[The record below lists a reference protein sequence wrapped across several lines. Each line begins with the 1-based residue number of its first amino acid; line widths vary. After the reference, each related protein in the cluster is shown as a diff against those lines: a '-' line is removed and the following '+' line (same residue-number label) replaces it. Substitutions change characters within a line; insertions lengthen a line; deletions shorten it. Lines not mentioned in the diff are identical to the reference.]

1 MCSTRQDAGNHERT
15 IQERSGKVMRKI
27 LSKLLITFGILFS
40 VITPVLADNHGV
52 TIKIPVESDY
62 DDVILEGE
70 GLNLEIKNEIEL
82 SYAQL
87 GNYEY
92 DIYRKDDA
100 ENKYHLQV
108 MVLSNDSG
116 EMVAEAV
123 LSKNDDTQKYTMIEF
138 KKDKENP
145 SEPSNN
151 VPGKKNEI
159 GTGIHSSMHAYLFGS
174 MIVFIFGI
182 LVLKNTSSK
191 NSL

>member
-1 MCSTRQDAGNHERT
+1 MIKNL
-15 IQERSGKVMRKI
+15 
-27 LSKLLITFGILFS
+27 LSKILITFGILFS
-40 VITPVLADNHGV
+40 VATPVLADNQGV

-70 GLNLEIKNEIEL
+70 GLNLEIKNEVEL
-82 SYAQL
+82 SYTQL

-108 MVLSNDSG
+108 IVLNNDSG

-123 LSKNDDTQKYTMIEF
+123 LSKNDDAQKYTKVEF

-145 SEPSNN
+145 SESPNN
-151 VPGKKNEI
+151 IPNKNKNEI
-159 GTGIHSSMHAYLFGS
+159 GTGIHSNMHAYLFGS
-174 MIVFIFGI
+174 LIVFVLGMLI
-182 LVLKNTSSK
+182 LKKTS
-191 NSL
+191 NN

>member
-1 MCSTRQDAGNHERT
+1 MMKR
-15 IQERSGKVMRKI
+15 I

-40 VITPVLADNHGV
+40 VVTPVLADNQGV

-70 GLNLEIKNEIEL
+70 GLNQEIKNEIEL
-82 SYAQL
+82 SYTQL

-108 MVLSNDSG
+108 MVLNSDSG

-123 LSKNDDTQKYTMIEF
+123 LSKNDDAQKYTKVEF

-145 SEPSNN
+145 SESPNN
-151 VPGKKNEI
+151 IPNKNKNEI
-159 GTGIHSSMHAYLFGS
+159 GTGVSSSMHAYIFGS
-174 MIVFIFGI
+174 VIVFILGI
-182 LVLKNTSSK
+182 LILKKTPK
-191 NSL
+191 ENSL

>member
-1 MCSTRQDAGNHERT
+1 MIKNL
-15 IQERSGKVMRKI
+15 
-27 LSKLLITFGILFS
+27 LSKVLITFGILFS
-40 VITPVLADNHGV
+40 VVTPVLADNHGV

-70 GLNLEIKNEIEL
+70 GLKLEIKNEIEL
-82 SYAQL
+82 SYTQL

-92 DIYRKDDA
+92 DIYRKDDT

-108 MVLSNDSG
+108 MVLNNDSG

-123 LSKNDDTQKYTMIEF
+123 LSKNDDAQKYTKVEF

-145 SEPSNN
+145 SESPNN
-151 VPGKKNEI
+151 IPNKKKDEI
-159 GTGIHSSMHAYLFGS
+159 GTGVSSNMHAYILGS

-182 LVLKNTSSK
+182 LVLKKTSK
-191 NSL
+191 ENSL

>member
-1 MCSTRQDAGNHERT
+1 MM
-15 IQERSGKVMRKI
+15 KKI
-27 LSKLLITFGILFS
+27 LSKILITFGILFS
-40 VITPVLADNHGV
+40 VATPVLADNQGV

-82 SYAQL
+82 SYMQL
-87 GNYEY
+87 GNYKYE
-92 DIYRKDDA
+92 IYRKGDN

-108 MVLSNDSG
+108 MVLNNDSG

-123 LSKNDDTQKYTMIEF
+123 LSKNDDAQKYTKVEF
-138 KKDKENP
+138 KKDKEDP
-145 SEPSNN
+145 SEPQNN

-159 GTGIHSSMHAYLFGS
+159 GTGISSNMHAYLFGS
-174 MIVFIFGI
+174 MIVFVLGI
-182 LVLKNTSSK
+182 LVLKKTSSK

>member
-1 MCSTRQDAGNHERT
+1 M
-15 IQERSGKVMRKI
+15 
-27 LSKLLITFGILFS
+27 ITFGILFL
-40 VITPVLADNHGV
+40 VATPVLASDHGV

-82 SYAQL
+82 SYTQL

-100 ENKYHLQV
+100 ENRYHLQV
-108 MVLSNDSG
+108 MVLNNDSG

-123 LSKNDDTQKYTMIEF
+123 LSKNDDTQKYTKIEF

-145 SEPSNN
+145 SESPNN
-151 VPGKKNEI
+151 ILSKNKNEI
-159 GTGIHSSMHAYLFGS
+159 GTGIHSNMHAYLFGS
-174 MIVFIFGI
+174 MIVFILGI
-182 LVLKNTSSK
+182 LILKKTSSK

>member
-1 MCSTRQDAGNHERT
+1 MKR
-15 IQERSGKVMRKI
+15 I

-40 VITPVLADNHGV
+40 VVTPVLADNHGV

-70 GLNLEIKNEIEL
+70 GLNLKIENEIEL
-82 SYAQL
+82 SYTQL

-92 DIYRKDDA
+92 DIYRKEDSK
-100 ENKYHLQV
+100 EKYHLQV
-108 MVLSNDSG
+108 MVLNNDSG

-123 LSKNDDTQKYTMIEF
+123 LSKNNDSQKYTKIEF

-145 SEPSNN
+145 SEPQNN
-151 VPGKKNEI
+151 VTSKKNEI

-174 MIVFIFGI
+174 MIVFILGI
-182 LVLKNTSSK
+182 LMLKKASSK

>member
-1 MCSTRQDAGNHERT
+1 M
-15 IQERSGKVMRKI
+15 
-27 LSKLLITFGILFS
+27 ITFGILFS
-40 VITPVLADNHGV
+40 VATPVLADNHGV

-70 GLNLEIKNEIEL
+70 GLNLEIKNEVEL
-82 SYAQL
+82 SYTQL

-92 DIYRKDDA
+92 KIYRKGDA

-108 MVLSNDSG
+108 MVLNNDSG

-123 LSKNDDTQKYTMIEF
+123 LSKNDDAQKYTKIEF

-145 SEPSNN
+145 SESPNN
-151 VPGKKNEI
+151 IPNKNKNEI
-159 GTGIHSSMHAYLFGS
+159 GTGIHSNMHAYIFGS
-174 MIVFIFGI
+174 VIVFVLGI
-182 LVLKNTSSK
+182 LVLKKTFNK

>member
-1 MCSTRQDAGNHERT
+1 MMKR
-15 IQERSGKVMRKI
+15 I

-40 VITPVLADNHGV
+40 VATPVLADNHGV

-70 GLNLEIKNEIEL
+70 GLKSEIKNEIEL
-82 SYAQL
+82 SYTQL

-108 MVLSNDSG
+108 MVLNNDSG

-123 LSKNDDTQKYTMIEF
+123 LSKNDDAQKYTKVEF

-145 SEPSNN
+145 SESPNN
-151 VPGKKNEI
+151 IPNKNKNEI
-159 GTGIHSSMHAYLFGS
+159 GTGISSNMHAYLFGS
-174 MIVFIFGI
+174 LIVFVFGI
-182 LVLKNTSSK
+182 LVLKKTSK
-191 NSL
+191 ENSL

>member
-1 MCSTRQDAGNHERT
+1 MIKNL
-15 IQERSGKVMRKI
+15 
-27 LSKLLITFGILFS
+27 LSKLLVTFGILFS
-40 VITPVLADNHGV
+40 VATPVLADNQGV

-70 GLNLEIKNEIEL
+70 GLKSEIKNEIEL
-82 SYAQL
+82 SYTQL

-108 MVLSNDSG
+108 MVLNNDSG

-123 LSKNDDTQKYTMIEF
+123 LSKNDDAQKYTKVEF

-145 SEPSNN
+145 SESTNN
-151 VPGKKNEI
+151 IPNKNKNEI
-159 GTGIHSSMHAYLFGS
+159 GTGIGSNMHAYIFGS
-174 MIVFIFGI
+174 MIVFVLGI
-182 LVLKNTSSK
+182 LVLKKTSSK
-191 NSL
+191 NSM

>member
-1 MCSTRQDAGNHERT
+1 MIRNLLG
-15 IQERSGKVMRKI
+15 
-27 LSKLLITFGILFS
+27 KLLITFGILFS
-40 VITPVLADNHGV
+40 VATPVLANNQEV

-82 SYAQL
+82 SYTQL
-87 GNYEY
+87 GNYKYE
-92 DIYRKDDA
+92 IYRKDDA

-108 MVLSNDSG
+108 MVLNNDSG

-123 LSKNDDTQKYTMIEF
+123 LSKNGDSQKYTRVEF

-145 SEPSNN
+145 SESPNSIPSKN
-151 VPGKKNEI
+151 KNEI
-159 GTGIHSSMHAYLFGS
+159 GTGVSSNMHAYFFGS

-182 LVLKNTSSK
+182 LVLKKTSNK